1 MSETTDTTE
10 LTHRVQ
16 GLMVFLGSLTD
27 SLETSVG
34 RGAKAVCARAGRKT
48 GLKTE
53 VKKTERDLLDAL
65 EAVRQEMLD
74 MGINWPFSP
83 YKKGSEPEL
92 VTHSDGIREVHLPF
106 HNCIVR
112 CTLFRYGFP
121 QGMSLCETKHGL
133 FCGLFEKVY
142 GSRAK
147 LDITHA
153 GENACLLKLKVFEG
167 SGRKE
172 ERS

>member
-1 MSETTDTTE
+1 MSEATDTTE
-10 LTHRVQ
+10 LRRQVQ

-34 RGAKAVCARAGRKT
+34 RGAKAVCSRAGRKA

-53 VKKTERDLLDAL
+53 VKRTERDLLDAL
-65 EAVRQEMLD
+65 EVVRQEMLD

-83 YKKGSEPEL
+83 YKKRSDPEL
-92 VTHSDGIREVHLPF
+92 ITNSDGIREIHLPF
-106 HNCIVR
+106 QNCIVR

-142 GSRAK
+142 GARAK
-147 LDITHA
+147 LEITHA
-153 GENACLLKLKVFEG
+153 GENSCLLKLKVFEG
-167 SGRKE
+167 SDRKE
-172 ERS
+172 ERT

>member
-1 MSETTDTTE
+1 MTEATDTTE
-10 LTHRVQ
+10 LTRRVQ

-27 SLETSVG
+27 SLESSVG
-34 RGAKAVCARAGRKT
+34 RGAKAVCSRAGRKA

-53 VKKTERDLLDAL
+53 VKKKETDLLEAL
-65 EAVRQEMLD
+65 DVVRQEMLD
-74 MGINWPFSP
+74 MGINWPFAP
-83 YKKGSEPEL
+83 YKKASETEL
-92 VTHSDGIREVHLPF
+92 VTDNNGIQEVQLPF
-106 HNCIVR
+106 QNCIVR

-133 FCGLFEKVY
+133 FCGLFENVY

-167 SGRKE
+167 SNQKE
-172 ERS
+172 KNS

>member
-1 MSETTDTTE
+1 MSEATDTGK
-10 LTHRVQ
+10 LSRRVQ

-34 RGAKAVCARAGRKT
+34 RGAKAVCSRAGRKA
-48 GLKTE
+48 GLKTN

-65 EAVRQEMLD
+65 EVVRQEMLD
-74 MGINWPFSP
+74 MGINWPFTP
-83 YKKGSEPEL
+83 YKKGSEPEF
-92 VTHSDGIREVHLPF
+92 VTHSDGIREVQLPF

-112 CTLFRYGFP
+112 CTLFRYGFA

-153 GENACLLKLKVFEG
+153 GENACLLKLKVYEDTD
-167 SGRKE
+167 RKE
-172 ERS
+172 KRS